1 MTTGDVWV
9 VALPMYAPA
18 DRHGSTGRRWRIWHK
33 LAIIGVAFTALLA
46 GATYLL
52 LDANSRRIELTD
64 NELRGL
70 EYLGPLTT
78 LLPDLAAHK
87 TYVRQVAAGVRPAA
101 DLKPLED
108 RIDSGYT
115 ALAEVDGRL
124 KDDLRTTGADLNAS
138 ALPATQIQNWQTVQ
152 SGKYDKASTDAAHA
166 MLIGDVR
173 TLIGYVGA
181 TSNLVLD
188 PELGTY
194 HLADAMVV
202 CSPELVIRI
211 SRLGNTVDDLLT
223 TSQNSSTS
231 ISLPDRTKVAGDVAM
246 LMRHADVLQDNLFT
260 AFRATGTTAE
270 GRAMRDVLAPQL
282 RTAYL
287 AVTDLATMT
296 TRDFVEATTV
306 RVDRTAYARAIED
319 AAATMTTL
327 WATILD
333 QEALM
338 LQFRQASDVEDRTF
352 ALLGVLVAFAITM
365 VLTVW
370 LARRM
375 STDVG
380 AVARGAATLAQG
392 NLAERVQVRSRD
404 EIGDMATAFN
414 GMAQRL
420 QEMVEEQ
427 QRSQL
432 QLRNEHDFVDAV
444 LNVAGSLIVVFDRG
458 GRIVRFNRTC
468 ELITGYSFAEVVG
481 KRFWDL
487 FLPEE
492 EWARTEAYYRDIK
505 PSDLPAYYEHTWI
518 RRDGARF
525 DVSWSNGALVDEDG
539 EVTHVISTGIDVT
552 ARRAAERDL
561 RDAEERFRQA
571 FDHASIGMCL
581 VGEGAVF
588 LQVNRALCEMLGRTE
603 AELLSM
609 NVADVSHPEDFAIGG
624 AAVAAMKAGSNEPFH
639 GVKRYF
645 HADGRIVW
653 GQVTVSPV
661 RPDGNAPVYLV
672 TQIEDITERR
682 EAEARLVHQA
692 LHDSLTGLPNR
703 ALLMD
708 RLKQVLARA
717 DRHPTLTAV
726 MFLDLDGFKDI
737 NDSLGHDIGDQV
749 LREIAARISSQ
760 VRPSDTVARL
770 GGDEFVVLCSDL
782 LSEQSAV
789 EISERL
795 TAAVGKPVALPG
807 YEVEVEVTASI
818 GIALSDND
826 SLTPEDMLRNADAAM
841 YGAKT
846 QGKNRWEIFDETRRA
861 RAVDRVAVASTLRQ
875 ALRDD
880 RFVLHFQPVIDLDTG
895 KAVAVESLVR
905 LEDPCRGLLPP
916 AAFIQVAED
925 SGLIVP
931 IGTYVLEEACR
942 QLAAWR
948 ASGVVPPDFRA
959 AVNLS
964 ARQAT
969 QPDLATT
976 VGAALS
982 RAKLEPSALALEL
995 TETVLMDADT
1005 STLRQFEELREMGV
1019 GLGIDDFGTGYSSLS
1034 YLKRLPV
1041 SIIKVDRSFVAGL
1054 VTDPSDREIV
1064 TAVIRL
1070 GQALGLTTIAEGV
1083 EDAEQFSMLQ
1093 DLGCD
1098 QAQGFLLGR
1107 PQAQPPLVST
1117 NGAKLTT

>member
-1 MTTGDVWV
+1 
-9 VALPMYAPA
+9 MYAPA
-18 DRHGSTGRRWRIWHK
+18 DGHANTGRRWRIWHK
-33 LAIIGVAFTALLA
+33 LAIVSLAFTALLA

-52 LDANSRRIELTD
+52 LDANSRRIDLTA

-70 EYLGPLTT
+70 EYLRPLTT

-87 TYVRQVAAGVRPAA
+87 TYVRQVDAGVRPAA
-101 DLKPLED
+101 DLKPLQD
-108 RIDSGYT
+108 RIDSGYAT
-115 ALAEVDGRL
+115 LAEVDGRL
-124 KDDLRTTGADLNAS
+124 RDDLRTTGSDLNVS
-138 ALPATQIQNWQTVQ
+138 ALPATQIQNWRTVR
-152 SGKYDKASTDAAHA
+152 SGQYDQAGTDAAHA

-202 CSPELVIRI
+202 CSPELVIRV

-223 TSQNSSTS
+223 SGQN
-231 ISLPDRTKVAGDVAM
+231 SLPDRTKVAGDVAM
-246 LMRHADVLQDNLFT
+246 LLRHADVLQDSLFT
-260 AFRATGTTAE
+260 AFRATGGTAD
-270 GRAMRDVLAPQL
+270 GRAMRDELAPQL
-282 RTAYL
+282 RTAYQ

-306 RVDRTAYARAIED
+306 RVDRTAYARAVDD
-319 AAATMTTL
+319 AAAAMATL

-333 QEALM
+333 QESRM
-338 LQFRQASDVEDRTF
+338 LHTRQAGDVEDRTF

-380 AVARGAATLAQG
+380 AVARGATSLAKG
-392 NLAERVQVRSRD
+392 NLAERVRVRSRD

-427 QRSQL
+427 QRSEL
-432 QLRNEHDFVDAV
+432 RLRNEHDFVDAV

-458 GRIVRFNRTC
+458 GRIVRFNRAC
-468 ELITGYSFAEVVG
+468 EVVTGYTFAEVAG
-481 KRFWDL
+481 KPFWDL

-492 EWARTEAYYRDIK
+492 ERAATQEYYRELK
-505 PSDLPAYYEHTWI
+505 PSDLPSYYEHTWV
-518 RRDGARF
+518 RRDGVRF
-525 DVSWSNGALVDEDG
+525 EVSWSNGAMVDEHG

-581 VGEGAVF
+581 VGEGATF
-588 LQVNRALCEMLGRTE
+588 LQVNKALCEMLGRTE
-603 AELLSM
+603 AELLAMRMS
-609 NVADVSHPEDFAIGG
+609 DVTHPDDFAVGG
-624 AAVAAMKAGSNEPFH
+624 AAIAAMKAGSNEPFH

-661 RPDGNAPVYLV
+661 RPGGDAPVYLV

-749 LREIAARISSQ
+749 LREIAHRISAQ

-782 LSEQSAV
+782 RTEQNAV
-789 EISERL
+789 EIAERL
-795 TAAVGKPVALPG
+795 TAAVGRPVALPG
-807 YEVEVEVTASI
+807 YAVEVEVTASI

-846 QGKNRWEIFDETRRA
+846 QGKNRWEIFDENRRA
-861 RAVDRVAVASTLRQ
+861 RAVDRVAVAATLRQ

-880 RFVLHFQPVIDLDTG
+880 RFVLHFQPVIDLGTG

-905 LEDPCRGLLPP
+905 LDDPHYGLLPP

-931 IGTYVLEEACR
+931 IGTYVLQEACR
-942 QLAAWR
+942 RLAAWR
-948 ASGVVPPDFRA
+948 AAGIVPPDFRA

-969 QPDLATT
+969 QPDLAKT
-976 VGAALS
+976 VGRALA
-982 RAKLEPSALALEL
+982 RAGIEPAALALEL

-1019 GLGIDDFGTGYSSLS
+1019 ELGIDDFGTGYSSLS

-1093 DLGCD
+1093 ELGCD
-1098 QAQGFLLGR
+1098 QAQGYLLGR
-1107 PQAQPPLVST
+1107 PQAQPPTVSVLMSGT
-1117 NGAKLTT
+1117 SRDSSRNPTL

>member
-1 MTTGDVWV
+1 M
-9 VALPMYAPA
+9 
-18 DRHGSTGRRWRIWHK
+18 
-33 LAIIGVAFTALLA
+33 AFTALLA

-52 LDANSRRIELTD
+52 LDANSRRIDLTA

-70 EYLGPLTT
+70 EYLRPLTT
-78 LLPDLAAHK
+78 LLPDLATHK
-87 TYVRQVAAGVRPAA
+87 TYVRQVAAGSRPAA
-101 DLKPLED
+101 DLQPVDD
-108 RIDSGYT
+108 RINSGYA
-115 ALAEVDGRL
+115 ALAEVDSRL
-124 KDDLRTTGADLNAS
+124 HDDLLTTGADLNAS
-138 ALPATQIQNWQTVQ
+138 ALPATQAQNWQTVQ
-152 SGKYDKASTDAAHA
+152 SGKYDKAGTDAAHA

-211 SRLGNTVDDLLT
+211 SRLGNTIDDLLT
-223 TSQNSSTS
+223 TGR

-260 AFRATGTTAE
+260 AFRATGNTGE

-306 RVDRTAYARAIED
+306 RVDRTAYARAIDD
-319 AAATMTTL
+319 AAATMATL
-327 WATILD
+327 WASILD
-333 QEALM
+333 QEAQM
-338 LQFRQASDVEDRTF
+338 LQTRQASDMEDRTF
-352 ALLGVLVAFAITM
+352 ALVGVLIAFAITM

-375 STDVG
+375 SSDVG

-392 NLAERVQVRSRD
+392 NLAERVTVRSRD

-427 QRSQL
+427 QRSEL

-458 GRIVRFNRTC
+458 GRIIRFNRTC
-468 ELITGYSFAEVVG
+468 ELITGYTFAEVAG

-492 EWARTEAYYRDIK
+492 EWAQTEAYYKNIG
-505 PSDLPAYYEHTWI
+505 PSDFPATYEHTWK
-518 RRDGARF
+518 RRDGVQF
-525 DVSWSNGALVDEDG
+525 DVSWSNGAIVDEDG
-539 EVTHVISTGIDVT
+539 QVTHVISTGIDVT
-552 ARRAAERDL
+552 ASKEAERHL

-588 LQVNRALCEMLGRTE
+588 LQVNKALCDMLGRTE
-603 AELLSM
+603 AELLAM
-609 NVADVSHPEDFAIGG
+609 TVADVSHPDDYAIGG

-645 HADGRIVW
+645 HSDGRIVW

-661 RPDGNAPVYLV
+661 RPDGSNAPVYLV

-726 MFLDLDGFKDI
+726 MFIDLDGFKDI

-749 LREIAARISSQ
+749 LREISARISAQ

-782 LSEQSAV
+782 QSEPSVV

-795 TAAVGKPVALPG
+795 TAAVGKPVVLPG

-826 SLTPEDMLRNADAAM
+826 LLTPEDMLRNADAAM

-880 RFVLHFQPVIDLDTG
+880 RFVLHFQPVIELDTG

-905 LEDPCRGLLPP
+905 LEDPSRGLLPP

-948 ASGVVPPDFRA
+948 ASGVVPPDFRS

-969 QPDLATT
+969 QPDLART
-976 VGAALS
+976 VGEALS

-1098 QAQGFLLGR
+1098 QAQGYLLGR
-1107 PQAQPPLVST
+1107 PQAQPPMVST
-1117 NGAKLTT
+1117 NGVKAT

>member
-1 MTTGDVWV
+1 M
-9 VALPMYAPA
+9 VALPMHAPA
-18 DRHGSTGRRWRIWHK
+18 DRHGSTLTDRKDEVRPRRRRWRIWHK
-33 LAIIGVAFTALLA
+33 LATIGIAFTALLA

-52 LDANSRRIELTD
+52 LDANSRRIELTA

-70 EYLGPLTT
+70 EYLRPLTT
-78 LLPDLAAHK
+78 LLPDLATHK
-87 TYVRQVAAGVRPAA
+87 KYTRQVGAAVRPAA
-101 DLKPLED
+101 DLVPLRE
-108 RIDSGYT
+108 RINSGYA
-115 ALAEVDGRL
+115 ALAEVDARL
-124 KDDLRTTGADLNAS
+124 NGDLRTTDADLNAS
-138 ALPATQIQNWQTVQ
+138 ALPATQAQNWRTVQ
-152 SGKYDKASTDAAHA
+152 SGTYDKGNADAAHA

-223 TSQNSSTS
+223 SGEVA
-231 ISLPDRTKVAGDVAM
+231 LPDRTKVAGDVAM
-246 LMRHADVLQDNLFT
+246 LMRHADVLQDSLFT
-260 AFRATGTTAE
+260 AFRASGTTAD
-270 GRAMRDVLAPQL
+270 GRAMRDQLAPQL

-306 RVDRTAYARAIED
+306 WIDRNAYARAIEG
-319 AAATMTTL
+319 ASATMVTL
-327 WATILD
+327 WSAILD
-333 QEALM
+333 QETRM
-338 LQFRQASDVEDRTF
+338 LRIRQDSDTADRAF
-352 ALLGVLVAFAITM
+352 ALTGVLAAFAIA
-365 VLTVW
+365 VLLTVW

-375 STDVG
+375 STDIG
-380 AVARGAATLAQG
+380 AVARGATSLAKG
-392 NLAERVQVRSRD
+392 NLAERVRVRSRD

-414 GMAQRL
+414 GMAHQL

-427 QRSQL
+427 RLSEL
-432 QLRNEHDFVDAV
+432 HLRREHDFVDAV
-444 LNVAGSLIVVFDRG
+444 LDVAGSLIVVFDRG
-458 GRIVRFNRTC
+458 GRIVRFNRAC
-468 ELITGYSFAEVVG
+468 ELITGYAFADVVG
-481 KRFWDL
+481 KPFWDL

-492 EWARTEAYYRDIK
+492 ERASCAAYYRDIR
-505 PSDLPAYYEHTWI
+505 PSDLPAVYEHTWI
-518 RRDGARF
+518 RRDGAKF
-525 DVSWSNGALVDEDG
+525 DVSWSNGAIVDDEG
-539 EVTHVISTGIDVT
+539 GVTHVISTGIDVT

-561 RDAEERFRQA
+561 RDAEARFRQA

-588 LQVNRALCEMLGRTE
+588 LQVNKALCEMLGRTE
-603 AELLSM
+603 AELLSLT
-609 NVADVSHPEDFAIGG
+609 VADVSHPEDYAVGG

-639 GVKRYF
+639 GVKRYY
-645 HADGRIVW
+645 HADGRVVW

-661 RPDGNAPVYLV
+661 RPHDNAPVYLV

-708 RLKQVLARA
+708 RLKQALARA
-717 DRHPTLTAV
+717 DRHPVLTAV
-726 MFLDLDGFKDI
+726 MFIDLDGFKDI
-737 NDSLGHDIGDQV
+737 NDSLGHDIGDEV
-749 LREIAARISSQ
+749 LREIGQRISAQ
-760 VRPSDTVARL
+760 VRPADTVARL

-782 LSEQSAV
+782 AGEQSAV

-795 TAAVGKPVALPG
+795 TAAVGKLVVLPG
-807 YEVEVEVTASI
+807 HEVEVEVTASI
-818 GIALSDND
+818 GIALSDNE

-880 RFVLHFQPVIDLDTG
+880 RFVLHFQPVIELGTG

-905 LEDPCRGLLPP
+905 LREENHGLLPP

-931 IGTYVLEEACR
+931 IGTYVLQEACR
-942 QLAAWR
+942 QLARWR
-948 ASGVVPPDFRA
+948 ADGLVPPDFRT

-969 QPDLATT
+969 QPDLART
-976 VGAALS
+976 VGRALTAAG
-982 RAKLEPSALALEL
+982 LEPSALALEL

-1083 EDAEQFSMLQ
+1083 EDAEQFAMLQ
-1093 DLGCD
+1093 ELGCD
-1098 QAQGFLLGR
+1098 QAQGYLLGR
-1107 PQAQPPLVST
+1107 PRAQPPVLSI
-1117 NGAKLTT
+1117 NGSR

>member
-1 MTTGDVWV
+1 MH
-9 VALPMYAPA
+9 APA
-18 DRHGSTGRRWRIWHK
+18 DGHGSTVTEPETGRKRWRIWHK
-33 LAIIGVAFTALLA
+33 LAIVGVAFTALLT

-52 LDANSRRIELTD
+52 LDANSRRIELTA

-70 EYLGPLTT
+70 EYLRPLTA
-78 LLPDLAAHK
+78 LLPDLATHK
-87 TYVRQVAAGVRPAA
+87 TYARQVDTSVRPGT
-101 DLKPLED
+101 DLVPIRERVNRSYATLTELD
-108 RIDSGYT
+108 
-115 ALAEVDGRL
+115 ARL
-124 KDDLRTTGADLNAS
+124 GGTLRTTGTDLNAT
-138 ALPATQIQNWQTVQ
+138 AAPAAQVRNWTAVE
-152 SGKYDKASTDAAHA
+152 SGKYDRAGADAAHA

-173 TLIGYVGA
+173 TLIGHIGA

-202 CSPELVIRI
+202 SSPELVIRAT
-211 SRLGNTVDDLLT
+211 RLGNTVDDLLT
-223 TSQNSSTS
+223 TGD
-231 ISLPDRTKVAGDVAM
+231 ISLPDRTQVAGDVAM

-260 AFRATGTTAE
+260 AFRASEASDGSTL
-270 GRAMRDVLAPQL
+270 RDELAPKL
-282 RTAYL
+282 REAHL
-287 AVTDLATMT
+287 AVTELATMT
-296 TRDFVEATTV
+296 TRDFVEATAV
-306 RVDRTAYARAIED
+306 RLDRTAYARAVGT
-319 AAATMTTL
+319 AAGSMATL
-327 WATILD
+327 WAAILD
-333 QEALM
+333 QETRM
-338 LQFRQASDVEDRTF
+338 LRLRQDNDEADRAFVLAS
-352 ALLGVLVAFAITM
+352 VLAAFGITM
-365 VLTVW
+365 ALTIW
-370 LARRM
+370 LAQRM

-380 AVARGAATLAQG
+380 AVARGAASLAKG
-392 NLAERVQVRSRD
+392 NLAERVRVRSRD

-414 GMAQRL
+414 GMAQQL

-427 QRSQL
+427 RLSEL
-432 QLRNEHDFVDAV
+432 HLRQEHDFVDAV
-444 LNVAGSLIVVFDRG
+444 LDVAGSLITVFDRG
-458 GRIVRFNRTC
+458 GRIVRFNRAC
-468 ELITGYSFAEVVG
+468 ERTTGYAFADVVG
-481 KRFWDL
+481 KPFWDL

-492 EWARTEAYYRDIK
+492 ERESSAAYYRNIK
-505 PSDLPAYYEHTWI
+505 PSDLPAVFEHTWI

-525 DVSWSNGALVDEDG
+525 DVSWSNGAIVDDDG
-539 EVTHVISTGIDVT
+539 QVTHVISTGIDVT

-581 VGEGAVF
+581 VGEGGVF

-609 NVADVSHPEDFAIGG
+609 TVSDVSHPEDYAVGG

-639 GVKRYF
+639 GIKRYF
-645 HADGRIVW
+645 HADGRVVW

-661 RPDGNAPVYLV
+661 RPHNNAPVYLV

-717 DRHPTLTAV
+717 DRHPALTAV
-726 MFLDLDGFKDI
+726 MFIDLDGFKDV
-737 NDSLGHDIGDQV
+737 NDSLGHDIGDEV
-749 LREIAARISSQ
+749 LREIAQRISAQ

-782 LSEQSAV
+782 SGEQNAV

-795 TAAVGKPVALPG
+795 TAAVGKPVLLPG

-818 GIALSDND
+818 GIALSDHD

-875 ALRDD
+875 ALRDE
-880 RFVLHFQPVIDLDTG
+880 RFVLHFQPVIDLATG
-895 KAVAVESLVR
+895 TAVAVESLVR
-905 LEDPCRGLLPP
+905 LSEDGGGLLPP

-931 IGTYVLEEACR
+931 IGTYVLQEACR
-942 QLAAWR
+942 RLAQWR
-948 ASGVVPPDFRA
+948 ADGVVPPDFRT

-969 QPDLATT
+969 QPDLAKT
-976 VGAALS
+976 VGLALAA
-982 RAKLEPSALALEL
+982 AGLEPSALALEL
-995 TETVLMDADT
+995 TETVLMDADS
-1005 STLRQFEELREMGV
+1005 STLRQFDELREMGV
-1019 GLGIDDFGTGYSSLS
+1019 ELGIDDFGTGYSSLS

-1083 EDAEQFSMLQ
+1083 EDDEQFAVLQ
-1093 DLGCD
+1093 ELGCD
-1098 QAQGFLLGR
+1098 QAQGYLLGR
-1107 PQAQPPLVST
+1107 PQAHPPTVPDSVPMSS
-1117 NGAKLTT
+1117 

>member
-1 MTTGDVWV
+1 MTEQKEEVR
-9 VALPMYAPA
+9 P
-18 DRHGSTGRRWRIWHK
+18 RRRRWRIWHK
-33 LAIIGVAFTALLA
+33 LAIIGLAFTALLA

-52 LDANSRRIELTD
+52 LDANSRRIDLTA

-70 EYLGPLTT
+70 EYLRPLTS
-78 LLPDLAAHK
+78 LLPDLATHK
-87 TYVRQVAAGVRPAA
+87 TYTRQVAAQVRPAA
-101 DLKPLED
+101 DLMPARD
-108 RIDSGYT
+108 RINSDYA
-115 ALAEVDGRL
+115 ALAEVDARL
-124 KDDLRTTGADLNAS
+124 RGDLRTTGADLNAS
-138 ALPATQIQNWQTVQ
+138 ALPATQAQNWQAIQ
-152 SGKYDKASTDAAHA
+152 SGTYDQAGTDAAHA

-173 TLIGYVGA
+173 TVIGYVGA

-188 PELGTY
+188 PDLGTY

-223 TSQNSSTS
+223 TGRVT
-231 ISLPDRTKVAGDVAM
+231 LPDRTKVAGDVAM
-246 LMRHADVLQDNLFT
+246 LMRHTDVLQDNLFT
-260 AFRATGTTAE
+260 AFRATSTTAD
-270 GRAMRDVLAPQL
+270 GRAMRDQLAPQL

-306 RVDRTAYARAIED
+306 RVDRTAYARAVGD
-319 AAATMTTL
+319 AAATIATL
-327 WATILD
+327 WTGILD
-333 QEALM
+333 QEKRL
-338 LQFRQASDVEDRTF
+338 LQIRQDSDVADRTF
-352 ALLGVLVAFAITM
+352 ALVGVLAAFAITM
-365 VLTVW
+365 LLTVW

-380 AVARGAATLAQG
+380 AVARGATSLAKG

-414 GMAQRL
+414 GMAHQL
-420 QEMVEEQ
+420 QEMVED
-427 QRSQL
+427 QRLSEL
-432 QLRNEHDFVDAV
+432 QLRQEHDFVDAV

-458 GRIVRFNRTC
+458 GRIVRFNRAC
-468 ELITGYSFAEVVG
+468 ERITGYAFAEVAG
-481 KRFWDL
+481 KPFWDL

-492 EWARTEAYYRDIK
+492 EHESSAAYYRDIK
-505 PSDLPAYYEHTWI
+505 PSDLPAVYEHTWI

-525 DVSWSNGALVDEDG
+525 DVSWSNGAIVDDDG

-552 ARRAAERDL
+552 ARRIAERDL

-581 VGEGAVF
+581 VGQGGVF
-588 LQVNRALCEMLGRTE
+588 LQVNRAMCDMLGRSE
-603 AELLSM
+603 AELLSLK
-609 NVADVSHPEDFAIGG
+609 VVDVSHPEDYAVGG

-661 RPDGNAPVYLV
+661 RPHNNAPVYLV

-717 DRHPTLTAV
+717 GRRPALTAV
-726 MFLDLDGFKDI
+726 LFIDLDGFKDI
-737 NDSLGHDIGDQV
+737 NDSLGHDIGDEV
-749 LREIAARISSQ
+749 LREIAQRISAQ
-760 VRPSDTVARL
+760 VRPADTVARL

-782 LSEQSAV
+782 AGEQSAV

-795 TAAVGKPVALPG
+795 TAAVGRPVALPG
-807 YEVEVEVTASI
+807 YEVQVEVTASI
-818 GIALSDND
+818 GIALSDNE
-826 SLTPEDMLRNADAAM
+826 SITPEGMLRNADSAM

-880 RFVLHFQPVIDLDTG
+880 RFVLHYQPVIELDTG

-905 LEDPCRGLLPP
+905 LQEENRGLLPP

-931 IGTYVLEEACR
+931 IGTHVLQEACR
-942 QLAAWR
+942 QLAQWR
-948 ASGVVPPDFRA
+948 ADGVVPPDFRT

-969 QPDLATT
+969 QPDLART
-976 VGAALS
+976 VGRALAA
-982 RAKLEPSALALEL
+982 AGLEPSALALEL

-1005 STLRQFEELREMGV
+1005 STLRQFDELREMGV

-1083 EDAEQFSMLQ
+1083 EDAEQLAVLQ
-1093 DLGCD
+1093 ELGCD
-1098 QAQGFLLGR
+1098 QAQGYLLGR
-1107 PQAQPPLVST
+1107 PRAQPPVLSA
-1117 NGAKLTT
+1117 NGSPR